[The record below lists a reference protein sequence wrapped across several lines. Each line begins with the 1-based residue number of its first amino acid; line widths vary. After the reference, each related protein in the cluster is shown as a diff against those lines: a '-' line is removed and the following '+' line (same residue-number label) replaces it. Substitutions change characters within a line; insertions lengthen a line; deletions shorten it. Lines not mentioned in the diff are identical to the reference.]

1 MGETHH
7 MFCFIATLLYL
18 KGACN
23 TLLNSLLLAERKQR
37 YSTWADLLQSGECTH
52 SEVPSHKAFASK
64 ELIGRCMANDGSYLS
79 VVVSV
84 TTPKNAL
91 KDFQMGGYMDGY
103 RAL

>member
-1 MGETHH
+1 
-7 MFCFIATLLYL
+7 
-18 KGACN
+18 
-23 TLLNSLLLAERKQR
+23 
-37 YSTWADLLQSGECTH
+37 
-52 SEVPSHKAFASK
+52 
-64 ELIGRCMANDGSYLS
+64 MANDGSYLS